1 MNRLYCAGKFN
12 FDYLEKDYKSKA
24 AEDYRAVIL
33 EDVDLLLKKHTFVPL
48 STNLQYIGPFYFEAD
63 DMDSN
68 TIVSEEIKMINAC
81 THAIFLLDDADCPG
95 TISELIL
102 AGSLGKNIGI
112 FYIRHSSN
120 EETVAFLLRRLRIKR
135 NGMHRLFAF
144 QINVPALA
152 YRIPSP
158 RKIPKIIPYLWSCR
172 CGKPAPG
179 RTGSCRRRSR

>member
-24 AEDYRAVIL
+24 AEDYRAIIL

-120 EETVAFLLRRLRIKR
+120 EETESDLHTPCWFPIIMSSKISNNV
-135 NGMHRLFAF
+135 RLFECSDYKVG
-144 QINVPALA
+144 I
-152 YRIPSP
+152 S
-158 RKIPKIIPYLWSCR
+158 KIMDYLQEIS
-172 CGKPAPG
+172 K
-179 RTGSCRRRSR
+179 